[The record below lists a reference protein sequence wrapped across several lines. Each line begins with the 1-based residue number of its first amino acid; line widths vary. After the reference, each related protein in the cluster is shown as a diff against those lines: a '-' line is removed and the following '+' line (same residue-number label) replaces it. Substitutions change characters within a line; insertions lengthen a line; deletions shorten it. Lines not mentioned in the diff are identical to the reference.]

1 MSVLSLQNIHA
12 APWGSP
18 LLHDIHFNLQPGEIL
33 GLAGPNGAGK
43 STLLEVVAGIAA
55 TTKGEVSLLSQ
66 PMASWPP
73 RERALRLAVLP
84 QLSLLSFPYTV
95 EEVILIGRVPGNS
108 SRQEDLTI
116 LAQVMA
122 ATDTL
127 SLRGQL
133 YTQLSGG
140 EKQRV
145 QLARVLAQI
154 WHEQDM
160 SDRVLLLDEPTTALD
175 LTHQQQLLALLK
187 ELSDRGLAVIVTLH
201 DFNLLAAIAHRV
213 LVIAGGRQVALGNTH
228 SVLTRQLFE
237 DVFSTEVIISAH
249 PTRGH
254 PMVISA

>member
-1 MSVLSLQNIHA
+1 MSVLSLHDIHA

-18 LLHDIHFNLQPGEIL
+18 LLHGIHFDLQPGEIL
-33 GLAGPNGAGK
+33 GVAGPNGAGK

-66 PMASWPP
+66 PMARWSA
-73 RERALRLAVLP
+73 RERAQRLAVLP

-116 LAQVMA
+116 LRQVMA
-122 ATDTL
+122 ATDTTSL
-127 SLRGQL
+127 SGQL

-154 WHEQDM
+154 WHEHDM

-201 DFNLLAAIAHRV
+201 DFNLLAALAHRV
-213 LVIAGGRQVALGNTH
+213 LVIAGGRQIALGSTQ

-237 DVFSTEVIISAH
+237 EVFSTQVIISTH